1 MVVRVNGSPQQG
13 LWFEQ
18 DVRILQITTD
28 ASDWIEQAGVDG
40 GTEQVLE
47 LIAERCTILGVTF
60 GSADDLWVLCGYA
73 NAYTVGNTHAT
84 SGSVEDLLGQAID
97 AISSPAYANTTV
109 AVFAGFGG
117 IVPDTTP

>member
-60 GSADDLWVLCGYA
+60 GSADDLWVMCGYA
-73 NAYTVGNTHAT
+73 NAYTVGNTQAT
-84 SGSVEDLLGQAID
+84 SGSVEEALAAGINLIAT
-97 AISSPAYANTTV
+97 PNYANTTV
-109 AVFAGFGG
+109 AVLAGFSG